1 MSDTTTENVSNLNKD
16 MITSALDICKKNQAD
31 AIFLYADAIDNFD
44 IFEELPSGFKIFF
57 TTSSSDT
64 FNLLVEK
71 KFHVFRLPN
80 LSLNRVDAIKMGVV
94 IALSESAITTKDTIV
109 CLSGLSAEEQLDTMM
124 IFNLEKEEEMFQT
137 SSSQSSIKAEDPK
150 VFETILSLTLE
161 LSAEG
166 REGKPCGSLFV
177 LGDHE
182 LVLQFSRQLIINPF
196 HGYPEEQ
203 RNIMDPSLRA
213 TIKEFSAI
221 DGAFVIRGNGIIE
234 AAGRHLNAAPEENL
248 PPGLGSRHMAA
259 AGITLVS
266 SATSFAISESTGTV
280 SVFRD
285 GKILMQ
291 ISKSQPQTN
300 SRPKQKRTK
309 VNQRKNGRQ

>member
-1 MSDTTTENVSNLNKD
+1 MNEIFTENISNLNKD
-16 MITSALDICKKNQAD
+16 MISSAFKICEKNKAD
-31 AIFLYADAIDNFD
+31 ALFLYADAIDNFE
-44 IFEELPSGFKIFF
+44 FFKELPSGFKIFF
-57 TTSSSDT
+57 TTSSTDT
-64 FNLLVEK
+64 FNQLVEK
-71 KFHVFRLPN
+71 KFHVFQLPKI
-80 LSLNRVDAIKMGVV
+80 SLNRVDAIKMGVV
-94 IALSESAITTKDTIV
+94 IALSESAISNQDTIV

-124 IFNLEKEEEMFQT
+124 IFNLDKEEEMFQT
-137 SSSQSSIKAEDPK
+137 SSSQSSLKSEDPK

-182 LVLQFSRQLIINPF
+182 LVLQYSRQLIINPF

-203 RNIMDPSLRA
+203 RNIMDSGLRA

-221 DGAFVIRGNGIIE
+221 DGAFVIRGDGIIE

-291 ISKSQPQTN
+291 ISKSQPQSN
-300 SRPKQKRTK
+300 SRLKKNNAK
-309 VNQRKNGRQ
+309 VNQRKNGR

>member
-1 MSDTTTENVSNLNKD
+1 LNKIFTERILNLNKD
-16 MITSALDICKKNQAD
+16 MIASAIQICERNKAD
-31 AIFLYADAIDNFD
+31 ALFLYADAIDNLE
-44 IFEELPSGFKIFF
+44 IFKELPAEFKIFF
-57 TTSSSDT
+57 TTSSSEI
-64 FNLLVEK
+64 FNQLVEK
-71 KFHVFRLPN
+71 KFRVFQLPKI
-80 LSLNRVDAIKMGVV
+80 SLNRVDAIKMGVV
-94 IALSESAITTKDTIV
+94 IALSESAISNKDTIV

-124 IFNLEKEEEMFQT
+124 IFDLEKEEEMFET
-137 SSSQSSIKAEDPK
+137 SSSQSSLKTEDPK

-166 REGKPCGSLFV
+166 REGKTCGSLFV

-182 LVLQFSRQLIINPF
+182 LVLQYSRQLIINPF

-203 RNIMDPSLRA
+203 RNIMDSGLRE

-221 DGAFVIRGNGIIE
+221 DGAFVIRGDGIIE

-291 ISKSQPQTN
+291 ISKSQLQSN
-300 SRPKQKRTK
+300 SGPKKKNIK
-309 VNQRKNGRQ
+309 VNQRTNGR

>member
-1 MSDTTTENVSNLNKD
+1 MNEISAESISNLNKD
-16 MITSALDICKKNQAD
+16 MISSALEICEKNQAD

-44 IFEELPSGFKIFF
+44 FFEKLPSGFKIFF

-71 KFHVFRLPN
+71 KFHVFRLPK
-80 LSLNRVDAIKMGVV
+80 LSLNRVDTIKMGVV

-137 SSSQSSIKAEDPK
+137 SSSQSSIKTEDPK

-182 LVLQFSRQLIINPF
+182 LVLQYSRQLIINPF

-203 RNIMDPSLRA
+203 RNIMDPSLRE
-213 TIKEFSAI
+213 TLKEFSAI
-221 DGAFVIRGNGIIE
+221 DGAFVIRGDGIVE
-234 AAGRHLNAAPEENL
+234 AAGRHLSAAPEENL
-248 PPGLGSRHMAA
+248 PTGLGSRHMAA
-259 AGITLVS
+259 AGITQVS

-291 ISKSQPQTN
+291 ISKSQPQSN
-300 SRPKQKRTK
+300 SLSKKKKTK
-309 VNQRKNGRQ
+309 VNQKKNGR

>member
-1 MSDTTTENVSNLNKD
+1 MKDTTTENVTNLNKD

-44 IFEELPSGFKIFF
+44 IFEDLPSGFKIFF

-64 FNLLVEK
+64 FNLLSEK
-71 KFHVFRLPN
+71 KFRVFQLPK

-137 SSSQSSIKAEDPK
+137 SSSQSSIKEEDPK

-291 ISKSQPQTN
+291 ISKSQPQSN
-300 SRPKQKRTK
+300 SRPKQKKIK
-309 VNQRKNGRQ
+309 VNQRKNGR